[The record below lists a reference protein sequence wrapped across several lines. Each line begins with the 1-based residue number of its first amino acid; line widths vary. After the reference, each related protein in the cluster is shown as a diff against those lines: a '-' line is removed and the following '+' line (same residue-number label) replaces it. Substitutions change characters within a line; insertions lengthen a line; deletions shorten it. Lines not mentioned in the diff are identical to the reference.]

1 MDPYRASHAR
11 SVEEAE
17 RMSDALFVQ
26 LAKNVAAIIEDV
38 GGEDGQLS
46 MSDYGP
52 IMSRVD
58 RELSRIYPQ
67 APGGPSWLEE
77 VIVLAA
83 NRARIRS
90 IKVNMAPVVAAIR
103 RVDPAFWKV
112 IRGSTAR

>member
-17 RMSDALFVQ
+17 RMADALFVQ

-46 MSDYGP
+46 MADYGAV
-52 IMSRVD
+52 MSRID

-67 APGGPSWLEE
+67 TPGGPSRLEE
-77 VIVLAA
+77 VVVLAA
-83 NRARIRS
+83 NRARVRS
-90 IKVNMAPVVAAIR
+90 IKANMAPVVATIK

-112 IRGSTAR
+112 IRADTN